1 VAEETTAAPTMK
13 PPEKTGEASVQEA
26 PVDLDD
32 ELLAQAAADA
42 VEGET
47 PTLEPPAESAAAAEA
62 VGAWLSDKRV
72 SALWGN
78 NAARN
83 SWVYVMGVGWKKLYN
98 ASDSSVIAMT
108 MLGAH
113 ARQLNARFD
122 YREESDGMIHEIY
135 VW

>member
-1 VAEETTAAPTMK
+1 VAEETTATPTMN
-13 PPEKTGEASVQEA
+13 PPEEDGAAAVQEA

-42 VEGET
+42 EEGET
-47 PTLEPPAESAAAAEA
+47 PTLEPPAESAAAEA

-83 SWVYVMGVGWKKLYN
+83 SWVYVTGVGWKKLYN
-98 ASDSSVIAMT
+98 ASDSSVTAMT
-108 MLGAH
+108 MLGSH